1 MFGASVTLLVLSL
14 LLAGGACYWAII
26 SYRRYRLNLLISD
39 ELQKIIDKT
48 SQTVAQSKEAMSQ
61 SHKIKSSSGDMSL
74 SGDGEMPELMEQP
87 ELMATLIT
95 VLVNKMVGR
104 GGAVRL
110 SLRDF
115 LLSDE
120 DFVSVYVD
128 TETQEIIL
136 SINGDME
143 MENSFVGF
151 GDPDDNTF
159 H

>member
-14 LLAGGACYWAII
+14 LLAGGACYWTII

-95 VLVNKMVGR
+95 VLVNKMTGP
-104 GGAVRL
+104 GGSVRL

-115 LLSDE
+115 MLSDD

-136 SINGDME
+136 SMDAGLGLE
-143 MENSFVGF
+143 SAYVGF